1 MMAIN
6 DLFQNVSEFR
16 QYVPGISA
24 SLEFSELNSSA
35 ISARKQ
41 IRNIIK
47 KDLWD
52 KIKGESETDAHGYLC
67 NAFGNLIMHKS
78 IIFNVVSRR
87 TGSDSGDVYKY
98 EYESMQRQY
107 IDNYYNAMDSL
118 IEELSENGDYSEL
131 WKATPEYKLLDT
143 LEIKKTS
150 EFNSYYG
157 IDMSFLF
164 FFRSIPL
171 QREILID
178 GLSDL
183 FVKVGDSDAN
193 SDLVEKLKLALSHL
207 VVALA
212 LSRFDI
218 IELPATIR
226 SLFDEQKSS
235 RSGSDEQNRLLRL
248 AAELRDNATA
258 IISGIELAIS
268 EPDNSNVVSDTSLN
282 NPEDKIYL
290 IS

>member
-24 SLEFSELNSSA
+24 NLEFSELNSSA

-87 TGSDSGDVYKY
+87 TASDSGDVYKY

-118 IEELSENGDYSEL
+118 IEELSENEDYSEL

-164 FFRSIPL
+164 FFRTIPL

-183 FVKVGDSDAN
+183 FVKVGNSDAN

-258 IISGIELAIS
+258 IIFGIELALS